1 MNHSIAYMKQGMAS
15 LAQAP
20 PTMSIARIPQV
31 RSNSIQLL
39 KSSKVPHLLAIHH
52 IHIRRYP
59 SICCTKLPPWE
70 HSPLT
75 SVHTDKSGNN
85 FLENPS
91 ELFETL
97 RSGNKAENPTTK
109 ADHLTATTDRALA
122 AAQAR
127 YLKLPMWVFGPCLL
141 LITGMVPTL
150 WLPISTIFI
159 GPNEV
164 SLFSLVG
171 LDCIFHLGATL
182 FLLMADYCAKTMNL
196 RQVSKSK
203 SPSNYQLC
211 NLGAT
216 LAGFLIP
223 LMLLL
228 ASQRGFMQPHLPFLP
243 FAVLL
248 GPYMLLLSVQVLT
261 EILTWHWKSP
271 VWLVTPIVYEGYRV
285 LQLMRGLKL
294 GAEIDAPAWVMHS
307 IRGLVCWWILVL
319 GMQLMRV
326 AWFVGFTAQ
335 ASQQQV
341 SSSAS
346 DAQH

>member
-75 SVHTDKSGNN
+75 SVHTDKS
-85 FLENPS
+85 
-91 ELFETL
+91 
-97 RSGNKAENPTTK
+97 
-109 ADHLTATTDRALA
+109 ATTDRALA